1 MRPGRGSDEMKLCCA
16 FLFLLIAVCSHSQTP
31 GAPAPQPQPDAQQDG
46 SQRNGRIYVD
56 GVRYPLTQ
64 AGIQQALDDAC
75 VRNKSGTYGMDVYLP
90 PTVIYVSH
98 KTGQQFLEQ
107 CSLQIHGAGLYS
119 TWLVVEKNV
128 PDDVPVF
135 RIKPVPVGSQGAML
149 FENFQITTGG
159 SSGGDAFLFDGSNPK
174 ISGPNNFTIRKVMVK
189 GLSPNAWAINMI
201 GKPFPANQQG
211 WNHISDNILDH
222 GIHLTNAQA
231 TDSWLIDHNTFGSA
245 TGGKTPCIDASTA
258 HGAAHIT
265 AFNNNGGCAGGFFI
279 SHGTTQCKVLYNQIE
294 QPAPS
299 TEPNSAIIDLI
310 GDNYPINGCE
320 IVGNNINAHKFAAVN
335 VRVGR
340 ASNTSVF
347 DNVIGL
353 HPKTGVGLLLTS
365 YSSLTRIPFN
375 DFLGTRDGAVPY
387 KNEGATNFSIQG
399 ADGSVESP
407 AVAFMNA
414 RNTGFYR
421 SQAGSIGVGVRGKRV
436 LSMSSL
442 GLLMS
447 GDAGYCHDSAR
458 TAVDDTCI
466 NQIAPGVVGVGK
478 TPGADKSALIQSGNT
493 VRVSPDFRTQ
503 GPGLQSITGLGW
515 KLPAA
520 ALTYSF
526 HCALSYSESGS
537 ASTVT
542 FGIEAANHA
551 LVHLFANGIMQTG
564 ATAFSGGT
572 LADMKSGGA
581 AEIVSGAPSAL
592 NTDFTVTLDGT
603 IENEA
608 AAHSLYIKAGAA
620 NASSAVMIR
629 RGSYC
634 QLF

>member
-1 MRPGRGSDEMKLCCA
+1 MKLCRT
-16 FLFLLIAVCSHSQTP
+16 LFLVLLAVGSYSQTTTP
-31 GAPAPQPQPDAQQDG
+31 STIG
-46 SQRNGRIYVD
+46 SQSAAQRAEFQRDARIYVD
-56 GVRYPLTQ
+56 GIHYPLTQ

-75 VRNKSGTYGMDVYLP
+75 VRNKFGTYGMDVYLP
-90 PTVIYVSH
+90 PMVIYLSH
-98 KTGQQFLEQ
+98 KSGQQFLEQ

-119 TWLVVEKNV
+119 SWFVVEKNV

-135 RIKPVPVGSQGAML
+135 RIRPVPVGSQGAML

-201 GKPFPANQQG
+201 GKHFPENQQG

-222 GIHLTNAQA
+222 GIRLTNTQA

-258 HGAAHIT
+258 HGSAHIT

-299 TEPNSAIIDLI
+299 AEPNSAIIDLI
-310 GDNYPINGCE
+310 GDNYPIDGCE
-320 IVGNNINAHKFAAVN
+320 IVGNNLNAHEFAEVN
-335 VRVGR
+335 VRIGR

-347 DNVIGL
+347 DNVIAL
-353 HPKTGVGLLLTS
+353 RPKSGVGLLLTAN
-365 YSSLTRIPFN
+365 SSLTRIPFN
-375 DFLGTRDGAVPY
+375 DFLGAKDGAVAY
-387 KNEGATNFSIQG
+387 KNEGGSNFSIQG
-399 ADGSVESP
+399 ADGSVELP
-407 AVAFMNA
+407 ALAFMND
-414 RNTGFYR
+414 RETGFYR
-421 SQAGSIGVGVRGKRV
+421 SRAGSIGVGVHGKKL

-447 GDAGYCHDSAR
+447 GDAGYCHDGEH
-458 TAVDDTCI
+458 TAKGDTCI
-466 NQIAPGVVGVGK
+466 NQIAPGVVGIGN
-478 TPGADKSALIQSGNT
+478 TPGTNKSALIQSGNT
-493 VRVSPDFRTQ
+493 VRVREDFRTQ
-503 GPGLQSITGLGW
+503 GPGLQSIAGLSW
-515 KLPAA
+515 QLPAA

-537 ASTVT
+537 ASAVT
-542 FGIEAANHA
+542 FAIEAAKGSSA
-551 LVHLFANGIMQTG
+551 HLFANGNMQTG
-564 ATAFSGGT
+564 ETAFSGGT
-572 LADMKSGGA
+572 LRDMKSGDA
-581 AEIVSGAPSAL
+581 AEIVSGTPSAMK
-592 NTDFTVTLDGT
+592 TDFTVTLDGT
-603 IENEA
+603 IENGA
-608 AAHSLYIKAGAA
+608 AADSVDIKTGAA

>member
-1 MRPGRGSDEMKLCCA
+1 MLLAVGSY
-16 FLFLLIAVCSHSQTP
+16 SQTTTP
-31 GAPAPQPQPDAQQDG
+31 NTVSSQSAAQQAEVPRD
-46 SQRNGRIYVD
+46 GRIYVD
-56 GVRYPLTQ
+56 GIHYPLTQ

-75 VRNKSGTYGMDVYLP
+75 VRNKFGTYGTDVYLP
-90 PTVIYVSH
+90 PMVMYLSH
-98 KTGQQFLEQ
+98 KSGQQFLEQ

-119 TWLVVEKNV
+119 TWFVVEKNV

-189 GLSPNAWAINMI
+189 GLSPKAWAINMI

-222 GIHLTNAQA
+222 GIRLTNVQA

-258 HGAAHIT
+258 HGSAHIT

-310 GDNYPINGCE
+310 GDNYPIDGCE
-320 IVGNNINAHKFAAVN
+320 IVGNNINVHEFAEVN
-335 VRVGR
+335 VRIGR
-340 ASNTSVF
+340 ASNTSIF
-347 DNVIGL
+347 DNVFAL
-353 HPKTGVGLLLTS
+353 RPKSGVGLLLTAN
-365 YSSLTRIPFN
+365 SSLTRIPFN
-375 DFLGTRDGAVPY
+375 DFLGAKDGAVAY
-387 KNEGATNFSIQG
+387 KNEGGTNFSVQG
-399 ADGSVESP
+399 ADGSVELP
-407 AVAFMNA
+407 ALAFMND
-414 RNTGFYR
+414 RDTGFYR
-421 SQAGSIGVGVRGKRV
+421 SQAGSIGVGVRGKKL

-442 GLLMS
+442 GLLMT
-447 GDAGYCHDSAR
+447 GDAGYCHDGAR
-458 TAVDDTCI
+458 TAKGDTCI
-466 NQIAPGVVGVGK
+466 NQIAPGVVGVGN
-478 TPGADKSALIQSGNT
+478 TPGSNKSALIQSGNT
-493 VRVSPDFRTQ
+493 IRVSSDIKAQ
-503 GPGLQSITGLGW
+503 GGLQSIAGLSW
-515 KLPAA
+515 HLPAA

-542 FGIEAANHA
+542 FGIMAADGA
-551 LVHLFANGIMQTG
+551 PVHLFANGYMQTG

-572 LADMKSGGA
+572 LADVKSGGA
-581 AEIVSGAPSAL
+581 AEIVSGTPSAL
-592 NTDFTVTLDGT
+592 KTDFTVALDGT
-603 IENEA
+603 IENGA
-608 AAHSLYIKAGAA
+608 AADSVDIQVGVA
-620 NASSAVMIR
+620 NDSSAVMIR

>member
-1 MRPGRGSDEMKLCCA
+1 M
-16 FLFLLIAVCSHSQTP
+16 
-31 GAPAPQPQPDAQQDG
+31 
-46 SQRNGRIYVD
+46 
-56 GVRYPLTQ
+56 
-64 AGIQQALDDAC
+64 
-75 VRNKSGTYGMDVYLP
+75 
-90 PTVIYVSH
+90 VIYVSH
-98 KTGQQFLEQ
+98 KSGQQFLEQ

-258 HGAAHIT
+258 HGSAHIT

-310 GDNYPINGCE
+310 GDNYPIDGCE

-347 DNVIGL
+347 DNVIAL
-353 HPKTGVGLLLTS
+353 HPRTGVGLLLTS

-375 DFLGTRDGAVPY
+375 DFLGTRDGAVALQ
-387 KNEGATNFSIQG
+387 NEDATNFWIQG
-399 ADGSVESP
+399 ADGSWSI
-407 AVAFMNA
+407 
-414 RNTGFYR
+414 TGCCLSER
-421 SQAGSIGVGVRGKRV
+421 AQHRLLSQPGGRHRCRRLRGKRV
-436 LSMSSL
+436 LSMSPL

-447 GDAGYCHDSAR
+447 GDAGYCHDSER

-466 NQIAPGVVGVGK
+466 NRIAPRSDWSGK
-478 TPGADKSALIQSGNT
+478 NA
-493 VRVSPDFRTQ
+493 
-503 GPGLQSITGLGW
+503 
-515 KLPAA
+515 
-520 ALTYSF
+520 
-526 HCALSYSESGS
+526 
-537 ASTVT
+537 
-542 FGIEAANHA
+542 
-551 LVHLFANGIMQTG
+551 
-564 ATAFSGGT
+564 GG
-572 LADMKSGGA
+572 G
-581 AEIVSGAPSAL
+581 
-592 NTDFTVTLDGT
+592 
-603 IENEA
+603 
-608 AAHSLYIKAGAA
+608 
-620 NASSAVMIR
+620 
-629 RGSYC
+629 
-634 QLF
+634 